1 MSEANQA
8 RYSIG
13 IDLGTTH
20 CVLSYV
26 DLDASD
32 GDEIVQEVMPIS
44 QLTGPGVVD
53 EQTQLPSFL
62 YQAHPDELADS
73 DVVLPW
79 TEKPEALV
87 GEIAR
92 QLGSKTPIRLV
103 ASAKSW
109 LCHSG
114 VNCREPILPVEA
126 PEEVERVS
134 PLQASIRYLEHLRD
148 AWNHQHPDA
157 PLDEQELTIT
167 VPASFDPAARE
178 LTAEATRE
186 VGMDHAILLEE
197 PQSALYSW
205 IQKSHGGWR
214 DLVRVGE
221 IILVIDV
228 GGGTTDLSLIAVT
241 ETDGNLELT
250 RLAVG
255 DHILLG
261 GDNMDL
267 ALAYTVKAK
276 LEASVTRLEPWQIQ
290 ALTHGCRDAKETLF
304 NDPSV
309 NEVPVVVASRGSS
322 LIGGTLR
329 TELTRD
335 EVNWVLVEGFFPPVA
350 VSERPVSQP
359 RTGLT
364 TIGLPYAQDAAVTRH
379 LAFFL
384 SRQFNAA
391 SELEGYGTPDN
402 ATFLHPT
409 VVLFNGG
416 VLKAQPLADRLMEVL
431 NGWLSGEQAQPARL
445 LEDADLDL
453 SVARGA
459 AYYGRVR
466 LGGGVR
472 IRGGTA
478 ASYYIGVESAMP
490 AVPGMVP
497 PLQAL
502 CIAPFGME
510 EGTEEEL
517 PPYEFGLVVGEPVR
531 FRFFGSTVRREDS
544 VGTRLEQWSPDELE
558 ELDEIEMTLP
568 VEGRRI
574 GEVVPVRLAAVITE
588 VGTLQLEA
596 VAREGGERW
605 KVEFDVRARESGGQA
620 SGTEAGGDTV
630 PEFLETM
637 ALGEN
642 SKPEEAVETVDAEED
657 ETALVEDEPRG
668 EHQADVYSEEEDSL
682 EEQAEAY
689 SDDEA
694 VEEQDD
700 DADSQRGDQD
710 ESEKE
715 NKSFWPF
722 KK

>member
-8 RYSIG
+8 RYSVG

-32 GDEIVQEVMPIS
+32 GDEIVQEVMPIP

-114 VNCREPILPVEA
+114 VDCREPILPVEA

-148 AWNHQHPDA
+148 AWNHRHPDA
-157 PLDEQELTIT
+157 PLGEQELTIT

-186 VGMDHAILLEE
+186 VGMSHAILLEE

-221 IILVIDV
+221 IILVIDI

-276 LEASVTRLEPWQIQ
+276 LEADSTRLEPWQIQ

-304 NDPSV
+304 NDPSIS
-309 NEVPVVVASRGSS
+309 EVPVVVASRGSS

-335 EVNWVLVEGFFPPVA
+335 EVNRVLVEGFFPPAA

-364 TIGLPYAQDAAVTRH
+364 TIGLPYAQDAAITRH
-379 LAFFL
+379 VAFFL
-384 SRQFNAA
+384 SRQLNAT
-391 SELEGYGTPDN
+391 SDLEGYEAVDN

-409 VVLFNGG
+409 AVLFNGG
-416 VLKAQPLADRLMEVL
+416 VLKAEPLAERLMEVL
-431 NGWLSGEQAQPARL
+431 DGWLSGEQAQPARL
-445 LEDADLDL
+445 LQDADLDL

-459 AYYGRVR
+459 AYYGYVR

-490 AVPGMVP
+490 AVPGMAP

-544 VGTRLEQWSPDELE
+544 VGARLEQWSSDELD
-558 ELDEIEMTLP
+558 ELDEIEVTLP
-568 VEGRRI
+568 VEGRRV
-574 GEVVPVRLAAVITE
+574 GEVVPVRLAAVVTE

-605 KVEFDVRARESGGQA
+605 KVEFDVRAQGSGGQA
-620 SGTEAGGDTV
+620 ASAEEGSDTV

-637 ALGEN
+637 DLGEN
-642 SKPEEAVETVDAEED
+642 SNPEEAVEAVNAEEGD
-657 ETALVEDEPRG
+657 TGSVEDERVG
-668 EHQADVYSEEEDSL
+668 ED
-682 EEQAEAY
+682 QAEAY
-689 SDDEA
+689 LEEEGVFEDQDVDSGEEA
-694 VEEQDD
+694 VDEQAD
-700 DADSQRGDQD
+700 DADSQADDQD
-710 ESEKE
+710 EDDKEK
-715 NKSFWPF
+715 KSFWPF